1 MKILSAAI
9 RIACVPLS
17 AAAISSSQ
25 AWAASSLPTCI
36 DLARQSG
43 WRASHDVG
51 ALAFMKKAFREGRC
65 QTTDGRVYQGPRPK
79 KK

>member
-9 RIACVPLS
+9 VVACVPLS
-17 AAAISSSQ
+17 AAAISSSPTL
-25 AWAASSLPTCI
+25 AASSLPTCI
-36 DLARQSG
+36 ELARQSG
-43 WRASHDVG
+43 WKASHDVG

-65 QTTDGRVYQGPRPK
+65 QTTDGKVYRGPRPK